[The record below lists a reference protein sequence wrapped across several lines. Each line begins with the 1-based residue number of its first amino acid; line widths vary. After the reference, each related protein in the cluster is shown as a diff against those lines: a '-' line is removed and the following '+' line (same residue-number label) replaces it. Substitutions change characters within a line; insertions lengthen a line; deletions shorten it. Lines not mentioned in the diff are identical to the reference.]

1 LRRKRIKKTSLC
13 GLKGVLN
20 LFGRIVKFIEDGRS
34 YCGMV
39 ELHLGGSSQIRI
51 WVFNKDYGQ
60 RRVIKEIE
68 EVQIIGESLA
78 W

>member
-1 LRRKRIKKTSLC
+1 
-13 GLKGVLN
+13 
-20 LFGRIVKFIEDGRS
+20 
-34 YCGMV
+34 MV
-39 ELHLGGSSQIRI
+39 ESHLGGSSQIRI